1 MSSGLRR
8 TTGLQRTLDDGGN
21 GLLSGRGFGGIY
33 GIQGMGWWLDGDW
46 GERGSMEGWGGL
58 GLIMQGFGLL
68 WDGAGVDIVGESA
81 AL

>member
-1 MSSGLRR
+1 
-8 TTGLQRTLDDGGN
+8 
-21 GLLSGRGFGGIY
+21 
-33 GIQGMGWWLDGDW
+33 
-46 GERGSMEGWGGL
+46 MEGWGGL